1 MRFLIDANLPRSA
14 VALLVGF
21 GHEVDFAR
29 DIGMPPRQTRK
40 SHFAQKKRPP
50 FSSRETWTSQTYD
63 GIRQANTPESW
74 CCV

>member
-29 DIGMPPRQTRK
+29 DIGMAYAKDFRRK
-40 SHFAQKKRPP
+40 SRAPRRTYVNDFRRGQGAALCVESNVRLRH
-50 FSSRETWTSQTYD
+50 SSKD
-63 GIRQANTPESW
+63 N
-74 CCV
+74 